1 MLLGEMG
8 IGVRSF
14 LVDDAGQ
21 VSRIPWS
28 RMTRLFRG
36 LPTQEFHELRGSP
49 VRCAVVFLEY
59 ENRRPARILRTEFS
73 VLYIDD
79 NGSLDSEAQ
88 SQQLRLIGQCLDD
101 TLAVGGE
108 RGNVVDIRPHLA
120 RKQYRERFEWTPTED
135 VLEAIFR
142 RCQ

>member
-1 MLLGEMG
+1 MG

-14 LVDDAGQ
+14 LVDDDGR
-21 VSRIPWS
+21 VHRIPWN

-36 LPTQEFHELRGSP
+36 LPTREFHERRGSS

-73 VLYIDD
+73 VLYIDGD
-79 NGSLDSEAQ
+79 GVLDPEAQ

-101 TLAVGGE
+101 TLALGGE
-108 RGNVVDIRPHLA
+108 RDKVVDIRPYLA
-120 RKQYRERFEWTPTED
+120 RKQYRERFEWTPSED